1 VRGVSADT
9 TDMSAPTLAV
19 GVVLLALAVGGWQLL
34 APRAEAT
41 RDEAA
46 DDISAVLST
55 ASQAAFTGA
64 SASLEIHRR
73 ATGSYAGAPLAADMT
88 LVRADAASYCVQ
100 KQVGAAVHHL
110 AGPNGSPVAG
120 SC

>member
-1 VRGVSADT
+1 MSVR
-9 TDMSAPTLAV
+9 TLVV
-19 GVVLLALAVGGWQLL
+19 GLALLAFAVGGWQLV
-34 APRAEAT
+34 APKAEAT

-55 ASQAAFTGA
+55 ASRAAFTGA

-73 ATGSYAGAPLAADMT
+73 ATGSYAGVQLAADMT
-88 LVRADAASYCVQ
+88 LVRADTASYCVQ
-100 KQVGAAVHHL
+100 KQVGAALHHL
-110 AGPNGSPVAG
+110 AGPNGSPAAG